1 MLFCQSQEDEGRPP
15 MSQRTVSR
23 DSLHELFD
31 DGMDSPVRLGKPPAS
46 PASVAKL
53 ERKVGKLLARVRH
66 FEARERAFL
75 ERHDELKSTL
85 DALDAGRGA
94 AAEAQAR
101 AAAKY
106 DAWREEKAAHA
117 ASARVAAEKNAELV
131 QHRKGLYK
139 IAAWRTTL
147 DDTTG
152 HTERARDAALEKAE
166 ESERK
171 VRDSA
176 ILKLGDLAAALRG
189 PAGAYGADARALA
202 FSTRLER
209 CLDVAHLEDISEDEL
224 KCSVCAVAPRTV
236 AIFDCGHLCL
246 CANCAG
252 GVDACPV
259 CRQNARE
266 TRSVYLG

>member
-1 MLFCQSQEDEGRPP
+1 MTSRMLFCQSQEDEGRPP

-139 IAAWRTTL
+139 IAAWRTGQEKRAKFPTSKAHISAVFHSFRLILGRATSLGTL
-147 DDTTG
+147 SKRGCFFFGT
-152 HTERARDAALEKAE
+152 RAR
-166 ESERK
+166 RTPM
-171 VRDSA
+171 
-176 ILKLGDLAAALRG
+176 LKR
-189 PAGAYGADARALA
+189 R
-202 FSTRLER
+202 
-209 CLDVAHLEDISEDEL
+209 
-224 KCSVCAVAPRTV
+224 
-236 AIFDCGHLCL
+236 
-246 CANCAG
+246 
-252 GVDACPV
+252 
-259 CRQNARE
+259 
-266 TRSVYLG
+266 

>member
-1 MLFCQSQEDEGRPP
+1 MYFCQSQEDEGRPP

-31 DGMDSPVRLGKPPAS
+31 DGMDRPVRLGKPPAS

-131 QHRKGLYK
+131 QHRKGL
-139 IAAWRTTL
+139 WRTTL

-202 FSTRLER
+202 LSTRLER

-224 KCSVCAVAPRTV
+224 KCSVCEVAPRTV